1 MKIAYLTAGAA
12 GMYCGSC
19 MNDNA
24 VARELL
30 RCGHDCVLAPI
41 YTPIRTDDENVSVD
55 RVFLGGVN
63 VYLQQKLSW
72 IRHMPRSWSRW
83 LDQPWLIQ
91 SLTRNAGKT
100 SPQLLGALAVSMLEG
115 VHGRQRAEF
124 EGLLE
129 WLQSDVK
136 PDVVLMTNLLIGGA
150 IPELVDRL
158 KTRVFVTLQGDDIFL
173 EALPDKYRR
182 QAIERMRGLV
192 LQTDGFIVHS
202 HAYANSMAAMLHI
215 PSHKLHVVPLAIHA
229 ADFVESSLSAN
240 TTTSGTANSED
251 ANSGDAAAGHSEAGQ
266 ALVRPRASPSR
277 SGSHATYLPADS
289 SQHRPSQTIGYLARM
304 APEKGLHQL
313 VDAFIAICRR
323 HPERGDRLHLAG
335 WMGPQ
340 HQVFWSEQQRKLQ
353 AAGLEDRWSYAGC
366 VDRPGKL
373 QFLKGIDLFCVP
385 TTYADPK
392 GLFLLEAAVVG
403 LPYVMPDHGAF
414 PEVHERLQQTE
425 MSPHR
430 WLYQHGSMSS
440 LIETLEVALKTSPAR
455 TSPHPALVSEL
466 DIRTH
471 AGRLMS
477 VLATTARS

>member
-24 VARELL
+24 VARELI

-115 VHGRQRAEF
+115 VHGRQRSEF

-158 KTRVFVTLQGDDIFL
+158 KAKVFVTLQGDDIFL

-182 QAIERMRGLV
+182 QAIERMRRLV
-192 LQTDGFIVHS
+192 PQTDGFIVHS

-229 ADFVESSLSAN
+229 ADFVEFTPLDN
-240 TTTSGTANSED
+240 TASTGD
-251 ANSGDAAAGHSEAGQ
+251 ADSGDAAAGHSEVGQ
-266 ALVRPRASPSR
+266 TSVRPHSSWSASRATHSPV
-277 SGSHATYLPADS
+277 GS
-289 SQHRPSQTIGYLARM
+289 SQVRSSQTIGYLARM

-313 VDAFIAICRR
+313 VDAFIAICRN
-323 HPERGDRLHLAG
+323 HKERGDRLHLAG

-340 HQVFWSEQQRKLQ
+340 HQEYWSAQQRKLK

-373 QFLKGIDLFCVP
+373 QFLQGIDLFCVP

-414 PEVHERLQQTE
+414 PEVHERLQQTG
-425 MSPHR
+425 MSPSR

-440 LIETLEVALKTSPAR
+440 LIETLEVALESSPAR
-455 TSPHPALVSEL
+455 TSPHPALVREL
-466 DIRTH
+466 DISTH
-471 AGRLMS
+471 ASRLMS
-477 VLATTARS
+477 VLATTPPS

>member
-30 RCGHDCVLAPI
+30 RSGHDCVLAPI

-72 IRHMPRSWSRW
+72 IRYMPRSWLRW

-100 SPQLLGALAVSMLEG
+100 SPKLLGALAVSMLEG
-115 VHGRQRAEF
+115 VHGRQRSEF
-124 EGLLE
+124 ERLLE

-150 IPELVDRL
+150 IPELVSRL
-158 KTRVFVTLQGDDIFL
+158 KAKVFVTLQGDDIFL
-173 EALPDKYRR
+173 EALPDAYRH
-182 QAIERMRGLV
+182 QAIERMRKLV
-192 LQTDGFIVHS
+192 PQTDGFLVHS
-202 HAYANSMAAMLHI
+202 HAYANSMAALLHI

-229 ADFVESSLSAN
+229 ADFVESPLIAN
-240 TTTSGTANSED
+240 T
-251 ANSGDAAAGHSEAGQ
+251 AAAGSVDT
-266 ALVRPRASPSR
+266 ALPLEPSQPPVRSPASMSVPSSTSVPEGNSQVRP
-277 SGSHATYLPADS
+277 GHA
-289 SQHRPSQTIGYLARM
+289 IGYLARM

-313 VDAFIAICRR
+313 VDAFIAISRN
-323 HPERGDRLHLAG
+323 HPERADRLHLAG

-340 HQVFWSEQQRKLQ
+340 HQAFWSEQQRKLK
-353 AAGLEDRWSYAGC
+353 AAGLEDRWRYAGC

-373 QFLKGIDLFCVP
+373 QFLQGIDLFCVP

-414 PEVHERLQQTE
+414 PEVHERLQRTE
-425 MSPHR
+425 NSTRR

-440 LIETLEVALKTSPAR
+440 LIETLERALETSPAR
-455 TSPHPALVSEL
+455 TPPHPSLVDEL

-477 VLATTARS
+477 VLETAIPS